1 MKPSAW
7 FLGIVAWSVLLA
19 PAAGADDGATPGSN
33 RALIV
38 VGLPG
43 DGAHEALFRETA
55 GRWKAWLVG
64 PLGFAP
70 KGVRILSGTA
80 KEPGIG
86 DAPATRE
93 SIAREVEALRKEAT
107 PDDRVWV
114 FVLGHAN
121 LDDGHAFL
129 HLPGPDLRDDE
140 FAALFRGLAA
150 KEQVFW
156 MTNPA
161 SGAFLAPLSKPGRI
175 VVAATERSGESN
187 ETEFPHALAEVA
199 ARPTDRLDLDK
210 DGKISIREIFLATV
224 EAVEARFAADMR
236 APTEHAQL
244 DDDGDGVGTE
254 LQSGKK
260 APRADGSLASK
271 TFLPVVPPGTSPK
284 PPTRSDHG
292 TDRAVPPP
300 R

>member
-1 MKPSAW
+1 MRSWAW
-7 FLGIVAWSVLLA
+7 CVGIIVWTPLLA
-19 PAAGADDGATPGSN
+19 SKALADDALKAGSN

-38 VGLPG
+38 IGLPG
-43 DGAHEALFRETA
+43 DSAHEALFKDTA
-55 GRWKAWLVG
+55 RNWKAWLTG
-64 PLGFAP
+64 PLGFP
-70 KGVRILSGTA
+70 SGEVRTLSGLSDSS
-80 KEPGIG
+80 GIG

-93 SIAREVEALRKEAT
+93 SIAREVEAFRKKVG
-107 PDDRVWV
+107 PGDRAWV

-129 HLPGPDLRDDE
+129 HLPGPDFREDE
-140 FAALFRGLAA
+140 FAALFRGMVA

-156 MTNPA
+156 LTTPA
-161 SGAFLAPLSKPGRI
+161 SGAFLPPFSATGRI
-175 VVAATERSGESN
+175 VVAATERSGEAN

-199 ARPTDRLDLDK
+199 ALPISKLDLDK
-210 DGKISIREIFLATV
+210 DGKVSIREVFLATV

-254 LQSGKK
+254 LQSEAKT
-260 APRADGSLASK
+260 PRPDGSLASK
-271 TFLPVVPPGTSPK
+271 TYLPIVPPKGPEKPTS
-284 PPTRSDHG
+284 RSEHG
-292 TDRAVPPP
+292 TDRVVPPP

>member
-1 MKPSAW
+1 MRSSARC
-7 FLGIVAWSVLLA
+7 LGIIAWTLLLA
-19 PAAGADDGATPGSN
+19 TLARADDGASAGSN

-43 DGAHEALFRETA
+43 DSEHEALFRETA
-55 GRWKAWLVG
+55 GRWKEWLVG
-64 PLGFAP
+64 KLGFP
-70 KGVRILSGTA
+70 TVDVRILSGQA
-80 KEPGIG
+80 DSLGIG
-86 DAPATRE
+86 DASATRE
-93 SIAREVEALRKEAT
+93 SIAREVEALRKKT
-107 PDDRVWV
+107 SPGDRVWV

-129 HLPGPDLRDDE
+129 HLPGPDLREDE
-140 FAALFRGLAA
+140 FAALFRGLVA

-161 SGAFLAPLSKPGRI
+161 SGAFLAPLAAPGRI
-175 VVAATERSGESN
+175 VVAATERSGEAN

-199 ARPTDRLDLDK
+199 ARPLARLDLDK
-210 DGKISIREIFLATV
+210 DGKVSIRELYLATV
-224 EAVEARFAADMR
+224 QAVEAIFQADSR

-254 LQSGKK
+254 LQADLKT
-260 APRADGSLASK
+260 PRPDGLLASK
-271 TFLPVVPPGTSPK
+271 TFLPIVPPK
-284 PPTRSDHG
+284 PPSRSEHG
-292 TDRAVPPP
+292 IDRVSPP